1 MREKKFRK
9 ITEKNISS
17 IYGKILNI
25 RKKWIYPNIFEYGYI
40 TPMMLSYKTYTSSGK
55 YSDFIQK
62 HSIITSLDVHITET
76 GFVIEIPEM
85 FMGCKKYN
93 KTFSF
98 EVGDKI
104 FLSGSSIQFKYRGI
118 HYTITVNK
126 IQTLPQPGEYFDSDK
141 LFNNLYGNMCVVVD
155 SIDSSCYPGIPIP
168 RTTFAPGVDRE
179 VDQRILS
186 EKMKIALEDQDQF
199 LPSGKEVNLDTFKGF
214 VAGIGSK
221 PEPMKPLPNFPYFTE
236 NDLPSMENVLYL
248 RKGI

>member
-40 TPMMLSYKTYTSSGK
+40 TPMMLSYKTYASSK
-55 YSDFIQK
+55 YSEFIQK
-62 HSIITSLDVHITET
+62 HSIITSLDVHMTET

-98 EVGDKI
+98 KVGDKI

-126 IQTLPQPGEYFDSDK
+126 IQKLPQPGEDFDGDK

-155 SIDSSCYPGIPIP
+155 SVDSSCYPGNTDTKNDICT
-168 RTTFAPGVDRE
+168 RVDRE
-179 VDQRILS
+179 VAQQILS
-186 EKMKIALEDQDQF
+186 EKMKIAIDDQNQF
-199 LPSGKEVNLDTFKGF
+199 LPSGKGVNLDTFKGF
-214 VAGIGSK
+214 VSGIGSK

-236 NDLPSMENVLYL
+236 DDLSSMKSVMYL